1 MILLDTTWHWAR
13 LIKTAQTVVYIQY
26 QRGMIMSAKLMAAL
40 MAVAS
45 LTMSVQASADIDLPI
60 TEPLPVVP
68 GTVETRSQP
77 FITWYLDLSVDGY
90 VEDEYAISGSA
101 NLYSY
106 VDEASGSPEV
116 SIDTPDQPYTTRL
129 LVRRPIDTGRFNGT
143 VYVEVLNAT
152 AGWDGDPIWQ
162 STSEYLIRSGAVW
175 VGLSTKPNTVN
186 FLRDSWGRG
195 IWPARNAERYATLS
209 MPAFGQVWDML
220 TQVGA
225 LLKTPAASGN
235 PLAGYD
241 VQRLI
246 MVGYSQ
252 SAAYQVTYA
261 NSFHESAR
269 MADGRP
275 VYDGYYVSAGGARAK
290 HALGP
295 PGAVENIPLND
306 ARNLIDVAA
315 PVIRFQTQTE
325 VVNFPS
331 YPTRQADA
339 DYPWLR
345 TYEMAGGSHVDS
357 HLAVIGGQALVR
369 DLGLPPSFCPS
380 PAIPFNPIRIG
391 YVQSALMQALDRWI
405 QTGAPPPASRFLQL
419 DTSGASPVLA
429 RDADGNAI
437 GGIRPPDVRVP
448 LGNYVEANSGPGFC
462 GLFGGFDPFNAGVL
476 QSRYRNHGSYVN
488 QYQQAVQA
496 VVHEGFLLKADAD
509 ALRKAAAQSAV
520 GK

>member
-13 LIKTAQTVVYIQY
+13 LNKTAQTVVYIQY
-26 QRGMIMSAKLMAAL
+26 QRGMIMSAKLIAAL

-45 LTMSVQASADIDLPI
+45 LTMSVQASADIDLPT
-60 TEPLPVVP
+60 TESLPVVP

-101 NLYSY
+101 NLYKY
-106 VDEASGSPEV
+106 VNEASGSPEV

-269 MADGRP
+269 MPDGRP

-448 LGNYVEANSGPGFC
+448 LGTYVEANSGPGFC

>member
-1 MILLDTTWHWAR
+1 
-13 LIKTAQTVVYIQY
+13 
-26 QRGMIMSAKLMAAL
+26 MSAGFKAAFTAAAAL
-40 MAVAS
+40 TMATPA
-45 LTMSVQASADIDLPI
+45 LADDIALPT
-60 TEPLPVVP
+60 TEYLPVVP

-90 VEDEYAISGSA
+90 VEDEYAVSGTA
-101 NLYSY
+101 NLYDY
-106 VDEASGSPEV
+106 VDDAGANPEV
-116 SIDTPDQPYTTRL
+116 TVAVEEQAYTTRL
-129 LVRRPIDTGRFNGT
+129 LVRRPVDSGRFNGT

-195 IWPARNAERYATLS
+195 IWPARNAERYASLS

-269 MADGRP
+269 MADGRS

-295 PGAVENIPLND
+295 PEAEENIPLND
-306 ARNLIDVAA
+306 ARNLIHVAA

-391 YVQSALMQALDRWI
+391 YVQSALMQAMDRWI

-448 LGNYVEANSGPGFC
+448 LGTYVEANSGPGFC
-462 GLFGGFDPFNAGVL
+462 GLFGGFDPFSAGVL

-496 VVHEGFLLKADAD
+496 VVREGFLLKTDAD
-509 ALRKAAAQSAV
+509 ALRKTAAQSAV

>member
-60 TEPLPVVP
+60 TESLPVVP

-106 VDEASGSPEV
+106 VNEASGSPEV

-462 GLFGGFDPFNAGVL
+462 GLFGGFDSFNAGVL